1 MPTSMVIW
9 QVSVCVV
16 TSARRSASSVRH
28 RRGCQ
33 PMDWRHIGDLAR
45 AGRHSADHVLFAFP
59 RYPAPWFRLAGSAAV
74 AGIALR
80 RFGWVSDNGR
90 VAARLLSR
98 ARVTARAGL
107 RWCAVGMLMSGF
119 GTRLGVDYVL
129 ALRPLSLRGGSLGS
143 R

>member
-1 MPTSMVIW
+1 
-9 QVSVCVV
+9 
-16 TSARRSASSVRH
+16 
-28 RRGCQ
+28 
-33 PMDWRHIGDLAR
+33 MDWRHIEAAWR
-45 AGRHSADHVLFAFP
+45 AQVAIRPITFCSRSRVIP
-59 RYPAPWFRLAGSAAV
+59 RWFRLAGSAAV

-80 RFGWVSDNGR
+80 WFGWVSDNGR